1 MFHITITY
9 LYKVSIITSIM
20 FSLINC
26 SMHKYFGIYI
36 GLLSLRRPGNQEDV
50 HELLTAILDELE
62 NDILCVTVM
71 DS

>member
-1 MFHITITY
+1 
-9 LYKVSIITSIM
+9 
-20 FSLINC
+20 
-26 SMHKYFGIYI
+26 MHKYFGIYI
-36 GLLSLRRPGNQEDV
+36 GLLSLRRPGNQEDI